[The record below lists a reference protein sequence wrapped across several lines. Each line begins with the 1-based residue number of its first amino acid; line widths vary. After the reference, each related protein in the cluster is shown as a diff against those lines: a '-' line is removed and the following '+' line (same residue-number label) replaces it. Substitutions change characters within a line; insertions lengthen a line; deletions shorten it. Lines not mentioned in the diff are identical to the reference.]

1 MGGATGRSEKGAGL
15 GAPGSPLQN
24 RLTPTGEIVAVPARG
39 LLMGNR
45 GCLHGPDRTLGA
57 ARWRSKLWICCVL
70 DWQGRRRDPMPPGR
84 WTALFFLDEATALA
98 AGHRPCGYCRRPAY
112 RSFAEAWRVAR
123 GLAGPPRAGEMD
135 AQLHAERVDPRTRRQ
150 RTSRALAGTLPD
162 GVMIARGGGP
172 GLLIGGRV
180 LPWSFAGYQ
189 APVAL
194 RQDTAVD
201 VLTPP
206 SAVAAIAAGYR
217 PLLHP
222 SAGR

>member
-1 MGGATGRSEKGAGL
+1 MSSAVAGASG
-15 GAPGSPLQN
+15 PLQN
-24 RLTPTGEIVAVPARG
+24 RVTPTGEIVAVPARG

-45 GCLHGPDRTLGA
+45 GCLHGPDRRLGT

-70 DWQGRRRDPMPPGR
+70 DWQGRSRDPMPPGR

-135 AQLHAERVDPRTRRQ
+135 AQLHAERVESRSRRQ

-162 GVMIARGGGP
+162 GVMIRHGGGA
-172 GLLIGGRV
+172 GLLIGERV
-180 LPWSFAGYQ
+180 LPWSFSGYQ
-189 APVAL
+189 AAVAL
-194 RQDTAVD
+194 RQDATVE
-201 VLTPP
+201 VLTPA
-206 SAVAAIAAGYR
+206 SSVAAIAAGYR
-217 PLLHP
+217 PVLHP
-222 SAGR
+222 SAG

>member
-1 MGGATGRSEKGAGL
+1 MYEAGQVGRYL
-15 GAPGSPLQN
+15 GA
-24 RLTPTGEIVAVPARG
+24 
-39 LLMGNR
+39 
-45 GCLHGPDRTLGA
+45 
-57 ARWRSKLWICCVL
+57 
-70 DWQGRRRDPMPPGR
+70 RDQ
-84 WTALFFLDEATALA
+84 
-98 AGHRPCGYCRRPAY
+98 YAY

-194 RQDTAVD
+194 RQDTVVD

>member
-1 MGGATGRSEKGAGL
+1 MRRRRSPPGTGRA
-15 GAPGSPLQN
+15 
-24 RLTPTGEIVAVPARG
+24 
-39 LLMGNR
+39 
-45 GCLHGPDRTLGA
+45 
-57 ARWRSKLWICCVL
+57 
-70 DWQGRRRDPMPPGR
+70 
-84 WTALFFLDEATALA
+84 
-98 AGHRPCGYCRRPAY
+98 
-112 RSFAEAWRVAR
+112 
-123 GLAGPPRAGEMD
+123 
-135 AQLHAERVDPRTRRQ
+135 
-150 RTSRALAGTLPD
+150 
-162 GVMIARGGGP
+162 GGP

-194 RQDTAVD
+194 RQDTVVD